1 MVQKDSSQ
9 GGYLTVIS
17 SERGKF
23 KTAIELDVEQGSE
36 APLTIIAKNELQHSL
51 RLYSVKGND
60 VIDGYLNPVNA
71 CSVEFDEFMNPIPS
85 ICVEFEEYISPITSS
100 PVITSSSSIQFPHG
114 LNTYTNTSI
123 QVAQIT

>member
-1 MVQKDSSQ
+1 MLLSSFCSERLSKIDTSIKKHKDDLDEMVQKDSSQ
-9 GGYLTVIS
+9 GRYLTVIS

-60 VIDGYLNPVNA
+60 AIDGYLNPVNA
-71 CSVEFDEFMNPIPS
+71 CSVEFD
-85 ICVEFEEYISPITSS
+85 
-100 PVITSSSSIQFPHG
+100 
-114 LNTYTNTSI
+114 
-123 QVAQIT
+123 